1 MEILSLTLTAYG
13 FYFFFLSQV
22 HKEIQLFRKCCLLSL
37 LELAFCPQETP
48 KTEHAGIKEM
58 E

>member
-1 MEILSLTLTAYG
+1 M
-13 FYFFFLSQV
+13 
-22 HKEIQLFRKCCLLSL
+22 HKELQLFREHSLLSL

-48 KTEHAGIKEM
+48 QTEHPDIKEM